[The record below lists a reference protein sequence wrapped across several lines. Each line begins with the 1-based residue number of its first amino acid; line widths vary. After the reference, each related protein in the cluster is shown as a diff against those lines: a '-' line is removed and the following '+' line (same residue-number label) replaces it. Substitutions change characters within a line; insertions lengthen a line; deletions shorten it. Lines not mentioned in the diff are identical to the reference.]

1 MSNHFSPKLRGEG
14 PGPQAPPLH
23 VDPPP
28 PRCNQRVISGSMGNR
43 CSTKVLLIEYI
54 DNTRMNE

>member
-28 PRCNQRVISGSMGNR
+28 SPVI
-43 CSTKVLLIEYI
+43 KE
-54 DNTRMNE
+54 

>member
-1 MSNHFSPKLRGEG
+1 MNNHFSPKLRGGG

-28 PRCNQRVISGSMGNR
+28 PVI
-43 CSTKVLLIEYI
+43 KE
-54 DNTRMNE
+54 